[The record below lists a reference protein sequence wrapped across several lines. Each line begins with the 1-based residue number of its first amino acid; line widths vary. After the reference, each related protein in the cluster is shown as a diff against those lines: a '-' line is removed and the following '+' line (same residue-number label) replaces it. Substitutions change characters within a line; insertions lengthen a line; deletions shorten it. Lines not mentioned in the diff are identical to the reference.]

1 MKTRKS
7 ISISLTISIM
17 LALPTFASAD
27 ELSGSEW
34 RPSLIGTLKIPESTE
49 LFIKI
54 KCEGKLAG
62 HGGCN
67 QFFGTYSISGNKID
81 FGPIGSTRMACEKLV
96 MDLESTFLSTLDD
109 VEMFQREKTE
119 LEFSNAKGKQ
129 KIRLIQ
135 TDWD

>member
-17 LALPTFASAD
+17 LALTTFASAD

-34 RPSLIGTLKIPESTE
+34 RPSLIGTLEIPESTE
-49 LFIKI
+49 LFIQFKGD
-54 KCEGKLAG
+54 GKLAG

-81 FGPIGSTRMACEKLV
+81 FGPVGSTRMACEKLV
-96 MDLESTFLSTLDD
+96 MDLETAFLSALEEI
-109 VEMFQREKTE
+109 EMFQKDK
-119 LEFSNAKGKQ
+119 N
-129 KIRLIQ
+129 Q
-135 TDWD
+135 T